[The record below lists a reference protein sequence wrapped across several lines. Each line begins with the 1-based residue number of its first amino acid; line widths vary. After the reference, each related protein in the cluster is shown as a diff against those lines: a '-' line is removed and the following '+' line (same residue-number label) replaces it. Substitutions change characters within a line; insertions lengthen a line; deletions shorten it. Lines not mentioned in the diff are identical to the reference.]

1 MKGFIDLRHAGGAES
16 IHDSF
21 WPSFTEVMMVV
32 VMIFL
37 MASLILV
44 VRNWDL
50 VAELRATI
58 RAEREPHEIAQ
69 STNAAN
75 KTLAERLAQV
85 QRHLSELQSE
95 LTRVSQESSR
105 KSRLIDERDKSLH
118 ALEADVRN
126 LSERLRSSERTAV
139 SLSHELAQVRTALT

>member
-1 MKGFIDLRHAGGAES
+1 
-16 IHDSF
+16 
-21 WPSFTEVMMVV
+21 MVV

-75 KTLAERLAQV
+75 KTLAERLAQF